1 MKLEKNTHFFRM
13 LIGMFGSII
22 NDVMVI
28 RPLDSLQ
35 MKSPFTSLGE

>member
-1 MKLEKNTHFFRM
+1 MKLEENTHFFRM

-28 RPLDSLQ
+28 RLVANEI
-35 MKSPFTSLGE
+35 TIH